1 VLRVCAI
8 SSDLEQLGT
17 QHVRI
22 QINAG
27 HGGCYTMH
35 TDQGSVGGSHG
46 QILHVTALFYLNP
59 DWQVN

>member
-1 VLRVCAI
+1 LC
-8 SSDLEQLGT
+8 DLEQLGT